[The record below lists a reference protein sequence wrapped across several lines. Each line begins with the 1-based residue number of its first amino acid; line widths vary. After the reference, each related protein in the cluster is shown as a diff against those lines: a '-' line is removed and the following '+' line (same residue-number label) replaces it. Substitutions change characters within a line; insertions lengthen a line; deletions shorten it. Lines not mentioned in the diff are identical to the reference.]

1 VIARII
7 RGRGFGGTVRY
18 CAEKAVGERP
28 LGSSVHSEDPNGPS
42 EREVIYHL
50 RSVTSARG
58 AARPVVHIPI
68 RTRDGEHL
76 SEDQWLAV
84 AERVRVEMGFENCPW
99 AAYLHNNEGE
109 REGQHLHLVLSR
121 VSFDG
126 KIVSDRN
133 DRFRVMEIMRVL
145 ELELGLEPVL
155 AGERSRPQAYPHDAE
170 GRAKDREFIMLRAQI
185 DAAGANA
192 RTLRGFVERL
202 KAAGVQTH
210 LKVSSNGHL
219 QGASFQLDDSERI
232 WKGSAL
238 GRAYSIGRLVERFGL
253 AQEGELLRAYEVRPR
268 ELQHL
273 RSAGLEPDRVEG
285 TSNGRLTVAWAL
297 AGNPRE
303 QDLYQQWVQAA
314 LPGRLCER
322 SGRGDAAWS
331 RDVPASVVE
340 ARRQQIE
347 AGLAGRRPAMPAAM
361 PLLSEGP
368 QGLREAGRQVEALLE
383 RYARDLRHGESTER
397 LSATWLEILR
407 WTGVRGVRPEAL
419 EKRGLGHQLAGLG
432 SITQTQ
438 NAIRSRLLRGE
449 RGYVSVPLV
458 RGELTNFPPHL
469 LETSRGPE
477 HREFNRRANQIVSER
492 ESVALLRLADH
503 LGRSREDRRLRD
515 RLEKRLAEV
524 ERAAVSWG
532 AKRSGRV
539 LRPVEKTVTAE
550 AARRSVSRTLGGR
563 LRQAERELTHGLMS
577 TVTSLLPR
585 PRLPGLGL
593 LGKANAL
600 VATANQAAGWA
611 REIGQA
617 VLVIEAA
624 VRREHGRLSRRGAN
638 HLEQVASGDVST
650 YRLLRLTS
658 GHPKAVSLFE
668 APQGPAGDLSSAIRE
683 YRRSRAELIRLART
697 SLREGRPWREV
708 AANAAQRAA
717 GVLTARERGVN
728 AALAKLG
735 IPSLRMLAGTARD
748 RTEILSRFAQGCR
761 SAGMSVGTVARVVA
775 EVGPVVLGSVLAGA
789 AVTLASRLVMRQVFG
804 LGRDLAKEFLYG
816 ERDRGR

>member
-1 VIARII
+1 M
-7 RGRGFGGTVRY
+7 
-18 CAEKAVGERP
+18 
-28 LGSSVHSEDPNGPS
+28 GSSVLSEDPNGPS

-50 RSVTSARG
+50 RSVTSARE

-68 RTRDGEHL
+68 RTRDDEDL
-76 SEDQWLAV
+76 SEEQWLAV
-84 AERVRVEMGFENCPW
+84 AERVRIEMGFDNCPW
-99 AAYLHNNEGE
+99 AAYLHNNED
-109 REGQHLHLVLSR
+109 RRDGQHLHLVVSR

-126 KIVSDRN
+126 EIVSDRN
-133 DRFRVMEIMRVL
+133 DRIRVMAIMRAL
-145 ELELGLEPVL
+145 ELEHGLEPVL
-155 AGERSRPQAYPHDAE
+155 SGERSRSRAYPHNEE
-170 GRAKDREFIMLRAQI
+170 GRARDRELIMLRAQI

-202 KAAGVQTH
+202 EAAGVRAH
-210 LKVSSNGHL
+210 LKISSNGHL
-219 QGASFQLDDSERI
+219 QGASYQLEGSERF
-232 WKGSAL
+232 WKGSDL

-268 ELQHL
+268 ELQQL
-273 RSAGLEPDRVEG
+273 RSVGLEPDRVEG

-322 SGRGDAAWS
+322 SRGGDATWS
-331 RDVPASVVE
+331 REVPASVLE

-347 AGLAGRRPAMPAAM
+347 AVLAGRGSAMPVAV

-368 QGLREAGRQVEALLE
+368 RGLREAGRQVEALLE
-383 RYARDLRHGESTER
+383 RYARDLRSGESPER

-419 EKRGLGHQLAGLG
+419 EKRGLGPQLAGLG
-432 SITQTQ
+432 SIAQTQ

-449 RGYVSVPLV
+449 PGYVSIPLV
-458 RGELTNFPPHL
+458 LGDLTNFPPHL
-469 LETSRGPE
+469 LETSRGSQ
-477 HREFNRRANQIVSER
+477 HRDFNRRANQIAGER

-532 AKRSGRV
+532 AKRSGRA
-539 LRPVEKTVTAE
+539 LRPVEKTVNAQ

-563 LRQAERELTHGLMS
+563 LRQAERGLSHGLMG
-577 TVTSLLPR
+577 TVTSLVPR

-593 LGKANAL
+593 LGKANAV
-600 VATANQAAGWA
+600 VATANQAAGFA

-658 GHPKAVSLFE
+658 GYPKAVALFE
-668 APQGPAGDLSSAIRE
+668 APQSQARDLPSAIRE
-683 YRRSRAELIRLART
+683 YRRSRADLIRLART

-708 AANAAQRAA
+708 AAQAAQRAA
-717 GVLTARERGVN
+717 GVLTARERVVN
-728 AALAKLG
+728 AALHKLG

-748 RTEILSRFAQGCR
+748 RTEALSRFAQGCR

-775 EVGPVVLGSVLAGA
+775 EVAPVVLGGVLAGA

-816 ERDRGR
+816 ERDRRR